1 MGFAFLT
8 VHTLMPG
15 IVILGMMPDCR
26 GAAAVFCLFCASVL
40 PAGVVGGTVLEHAT
54 GYPMARAR
62 VRLDRINT
70 TGRVESASVLSGRT
84 GAFTFANVADGL
96 YVLSA
101 TRSGY
106 APGVYGQRRP
116 EGFAPPFAV
125 EKDTNLFAELRLRKF
140 GAISG
145 QVLDE
150 NRIGIAGVSVSAYPL
165 APPFRSVASGVS
177 DDRGAYRLHGLAAG
191 RYRVRTAPFRHDDGL
206 ALLPTFGP
214 ESLAMKDS
222 ALVETRL
229 DQETAQADVT
239 PISGALI
246 SLSGSVTCASN
257 VPAGPVTVTI
267 SHETIRRTV
276 ITACQTRYRVDN
288 LPPGAYELFAID
300 STGRVGAFVE
310 NSYHQSAS
318 NATLELRELNGV
330 RLGTYDETGR
340 MAVEAAGSLTLRR
353 VDLSGI
359 AETREVELSGR
370 TAPLV
375 LALGHWEISGALRPP
390 FHITAVHPAF
400 IPPRTR
406 ANAHPDRFEFPL
418 ERYTTNVILRTS
430 RASGSI
436 RGRVV
441 EAGLPMPGISVFL
454 WPADPQT
461 RRLSQG
467 TRVAVASRQG
477 EFGWESLRPGEYRLA
492 ASYDVAAETDEPV
505 AGNTTVIV
513 RDAAAGLQELAP
525 IVVP

>member
-1 MGFAFLT
+1 
-8 VHTLMPG
+8 
-15 IVILGMMPDCR
+15 
-26 GAAAVFCLFCASVL
+26 
-40 PAGVVGGTVLEHAT
+40 
-54 GYPMARAR
+54 
-62 VRLDRINT
+62 
-70 TGRVESASVLSGRT
+70 
-84 GAFTFANVADGL
+84 
-96 YVLSA
+96 
-101 TRSGY
+101 
-106 APGVYGQRRP
+106 
-116 EGFAPPFAV
+116 
-125 EKDTNLFAELRLRKF
+125 
-140 GAISG
+140 
-145 QVLDE
+145 
-150 NRIGIAGVSVSAYPL
+150 
-165 APPFRSVASGVS
+165 
-177 DDRGAYRLHGLAAG
+177 
-191 RYRVRTAPFRHDDGL
+191 
-206 ALLPTFGP
+206 
-214 ESLAMKDS
+214 MKDS

-229 DQETAQADVT
+229 DQETPQADVT

-246 SLSGSVTCASN
+246 SISGSVTCASN
-257 VPAGPVTVTI
+257 LPAGPVTVTI

-276 ITACQTRYRVDN
+276 ITACQTGYRVDN

-370 TAPLV
+370 TVPLV

-406 ANAHPDRFEFPL
+406 ANAHPDRFEFPI
-418 ERYTTNVILRTS
+418 ERYTTNVIIRTS

-454 WPADPQT
+454 WPTDPQT

-467 TRVAVASRQG
+467 TRVAVANRQG
-477 EFGWESLRPGEYRLA
+477 EFGWESLPPGEYRLA

-505 AGNTTVIV
+505 AGSTTVIV
-513 RDAAAGLQELAP
+513 RDAAAGIQELAP